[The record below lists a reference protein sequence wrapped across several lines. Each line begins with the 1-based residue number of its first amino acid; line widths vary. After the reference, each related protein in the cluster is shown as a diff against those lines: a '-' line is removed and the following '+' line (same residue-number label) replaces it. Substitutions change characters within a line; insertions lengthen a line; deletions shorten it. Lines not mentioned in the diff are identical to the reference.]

1 MITFCTLCF
10 LLICKSL
17 VFLKQKTYTFPLSF
31 SPYYENK
38 GRRTVIQTK

>member
-31 SPYYENK
+31 SLYCENK
-38 GRRTVIQTK
+38 GLRTVIQTK